1 MTKAR
6 FLALFCLCSLVSTT
20 TQAEIYPHL
29 DDANIDAGAPTV
41 TGNFPKVIMTETQ
54 SDQGPIEGITKYDLI
69 GAKAGMIDRVA
80 AAQAINPAL
89 EFHFSF
95 HPVSYLGYNMSDP
108 CQLSMG
114 MTFNGTSAST
124 GNCAVYAGH
133 WLYRAG
139 TRLSAGINST
149 ALQLNVADA
158 TRLRA
163 GQYAVIYDT
172 PAGSF
177 NNAEHVLIQS
187 INTNVQPHQVTLA
200 ARGYKSD
207 ALWHGTNSIIA
218 VHEQGTGGSNKNWAY
233 NLSTNAPVDATG
245 RTVSQVMA
253 KWIKPNMYK
262 NGRGQT
268 SSARIDGIYFDED
281 AAMLDTSEAD
291 VNNDLVADNG
301 IGSNGELLWTDGL
314 ENFYNLVRAEFP
326 NKRVVGGYRDTRGL
340 SALNGVQMENWLS
353 TKDPFSPAPDYTGNG
368 GALSQ
373 LHRYLTH
380 TQLHATAGGY
390 TEALSKTPTQLYPN
404 TVRGITANPPT
415 NNANFRFGFG
425 ATLLGD
431 GYYGRQNSD
440 AHPDPWFDEYAVD
453 TTEGSATYGHAIASN
468 TQDESEVRAHKG
480 WLGRPLAP
488 RTRIYDEDAF
498 ATTNNMIS
506 NGSFE
511 SGTTGWLMKNVD
523 VTIDTYTK
531 RVGAQALKINGHS
544 SYQKAVG
551 GATVRGT
558 SINLIAGQQ
567 YTISFMARS
576 IEPRTLFVGLDWSAN
591 MGSYLL
597 TPTWTRIVYTMT
609 AENSGTFRPV
619 FSMGRED
626 TAMWL
631 DDVQVFR
638 GDPNLFRRDYEKGIV
653 VVNATTKW
661 QTVDLDGSFQRIKG
675 TGQDSINNGLTVTS
689 INLAPNDAA
698 ILVRPEST
706 PVPTPAPTPEPAP
719 TPAPAP
725 TPEPAPAPAPAPA
738 PQPAPTPTP
747 QLPTPEQPVKVW
759 KSLGRKPIAATPTV
773 TPTSLPT
780 PINVPVQ
787 TPTKVVVPTAPIA
800 PATIPV
806 PTVVTPVATPVATPG
821 ATPATTPITGGS
833 TTTSSNKSNNCGRP
847 AQATWSNSGFFA
859 WFNTCTQAYH
869 LRASSTGAERRFQG
883 TIVGDMDFSLGDTRE
898 LEKHDRLEMLSNR
911 KAEFDLRVWKGIDEV
926 TIEASIASKLC
937 LQLNEDAGELLFG
950 PNSRSLTG
958 RSIDLLTGG
967 NCK

>member
-6 FLALFCLCSLVSTT
+6 FLALFLLCPLVSTA
-20 TQAEIYPHL
+20 QAETYPHL
-29 DDANIDAGAPTV
+29 DDANVDAGAPTV
-41 TGNFPKVIMTETQ
+41 AGNFPKVIMTETQ
-54 SDQGPIEGITKYDLI
+54 SDHGPVEGITKYDLI

-80 AAQAINPAL
+80 AAQEVNPAL

-114 MTFNGTSAST
+114 MTFNGTSATT
-124 GNCAVYAGH
+124 GNCSVYAGH

-139 TRLSAGINST
+139 TRLTTGINNTS
-149 ALQLNVADA
+149 LQLSVTDA

-177 NNAEHVLIQS
+177 DNAEHVLIQS
-187 INTNVQPHQVTLA
+187 VNTSVQPHQVVLA

-207 ALWHGTNSIIA
+207 PIWHGTNSIIA
-218 VHEQGTGGSNKNWAY
+218 VHEQGSGGSNKNWAY
-233 NLSTNAPVDATG
+233 NLASGSPVDATG
-245 RTVSQVMA
+245 RTIAQVMA
-253 KWIKPNMYK
+253 KWIKPNMHK

-268 SSARIDGIYFDED
+268 STARVDGIYFDED
-281 AAMLDTSEAD
+281 GAFLDTSESD
-291 VNNDLVADNG
+291 INNDLIVDNG
-301 IGSNGELLWTDGL
+301 IGSNGQLLWTDGL
-314 ENFYNLVRAEFP
+314 ENFYALVRAEFP
-326 NKRVVGGYRDTRGL
+326 NRRVIGGYRDTRGL
-340 SALNGVQMENWLS
+340 DALNGVQMENWLS
-353 TKDPFSPAPDYTGNG
+353 TNDPFSPTPNYTGNS

-380 TQLHATAGGY
+380 TQLHKTTGGY
-390 TEALSKTPTQLYPN
+390 TEALSKTPTKLYPN
-404 TVRGITANPPT
+404 TVRGITTNPPT

-431 GYYGRQNSD
+431 GYYGRQNSNY
-440 AHPDPWFDEYAVD
+440 HPDPWFDEFAVD

-468 TQDESEVRAHKG
+468 SQDESEIRAHKG
-480 WLGRPLAP
+480 WLGKPLGA
-488 RTRIYDEDAF
+488 RTRLYDEDAF
-498 ATTNNMIS
+498 ASTNNMIS

-511 SGTTGWLMKNVD
+511 SGTTDWLLKNVD
-523 VTIDTYTK
+523 VTVDTFTK
-531 RVGAQALKINGHS
+531 QVGAQALKVNG
-544 SYQKAVG
+544 QTTFKPGIG
-551 GATVRGT
+551 GATVRGPQ
-558 SINLIAGQQ
+558 INLIAGQQ
-567 YTISFMARS
+567 YTVSFMARS
-576 IEPRTLFVGLDWSAN
+576 IEPRQLYVGLDWSAN
-591 MGSYLL
+591 MGNYLL

-609 AENSGTFRPV
+609 AESSGTFRPV
-619 FSMGRED
+619 FSVGRED
-626 TAMWL
+626 TALWL

-638 GDPNLFRRDYEKGIV
+638 GDPNLFRRDYENGVV

-698 ILVRPEST
+698 ILVRPEAAPT
-706 PVPTPAPTPEPAP
+706 PVPAPTPTPEPTPTPAP

-725 TPEPAPAPAPAPA
+725 S
-738 PQPAPTPTP
+738 PAPTPAPAP
-747 QLPTPEQPVKVW
+747 QLPTPEQPIKVW
-759 KSLGRKPIAATPTV
+759 KSLGRKPAVATPTIA
-773 TPTSLPT
+773 PTSLPT

-787 TPTKVVVPTAPIA
+787 TPTKVVTPTPTIV
-800 PATIPV
+800 PATIPA
-806 PTVVTPVATPVATPG
+806 PIAATPVVAPVATPAKMPVSGG
-821 ATPATTPITGGS
+821 ATTT
-833 TTTSSNKSNNCGRP
+833 NANNRNNCGRP
-847 AQATWSNSGFFA
+847 EQATWSNSGLFA

-869 LRASSTGAERRFQG
+869 LRATSTGAERRFRG
-883 TIVGDMDFSLGDTRE
+883 TIVGDMDFSLGGTRE

-937 LQLNEDAGELLFG
+937 LQLNEDAGELFFG

-967 NCK
+967 SCN